1 VSRQFRFLALA
12 VACLVAVTCGPS
24 PTPPPTSSPAAAT
37 SSPVQPSPNP
47 NLVEFTT
54 HLREATSREG
64 QLVRALATASV
75 ASNDRLGLA
84 ARELA
89 AWAADERTWLEDH
102 EADTCYEDAWQAYRS
117 AVDDIE
123 AAAAALLTLASR
135 PSPPTESEGQA
146 AAAGLSTGGQAL
158 NAAAD
163 LANQARAA
171 CR

>member
-1 VSRQFRFLALA
+1 MSRQFRFLALTVACLMA
-12 VACLVAVTCGPS
+12 VACGSAPIGP
-24 PTPPPTSSPAAAT
+24 PTTPPATPTSR
-37 SSPVQPSPNP
+37 PVQASPNP

-64 QLVRALATASV
+64 QLVRALAAAST
-75 ASNDRLGLA
+75 ASNDRLALA

-102 EADTCYEDAWQAYRS
+102 EADTCYEDAWQAYRNG
-117 AVDDIE
+117 VDDIE
-123 AAAAALLTLASR
+123 AAAAAFLTLASR
-135 PSPPTESEGQA
+135 ASPPTESEGQA
-146 AAAGLSTGGQAL
+146 AAAGLSSGGQAL
-158 NAAAD
+158 NAATD